1 MRSSCLAS
9 HVMPATPV
17 TETKNCLYIS
27 RHTPVFGALV
37 RFPCVG
43 WDLSPSTLEI
53 NSLLVFALLWW
64 TCSLGRF
71 GDTGLEHN
79 RNDFKVLKAIY
90 NKPTVDIFVSGVN
103 WNHFLKFRNKSSMHI
118 ITNNIQYS
126 FGRLSHS
133 NQRGERNKRIQTG
146 EEVKLSLFADDITLY
161 IENHNNATR
170 KLLEIINEYSKNPR
184 YKINT

>member
-1 MRSSCLAS
+1 
-9 HVMPATPV
+9 
-17 TETKNCLYIS
+17 
-27 RHTPVFGALV
+27 
-37 RFPCVG
+37 
-43 WDLSPSTLEI
+43 
-53 NSLLVFALLWW
+53 
-64 TCSLGRF
+64 
-71 GDTGLEHN
+71 
-79 RNDFKVLKAIY
+79 
-90 NKPTVDIFVSGVN
+90 
-103 WNHFLKFRNKSSMHI
+103 MHI

-161 IENHNNATR
+161 IENRNNATR